1 MVLTS
6 TQQNEVTKLAVTL
19 FGAAPGGYKAYLNG
33 VYSENGHNMEA
44 TALVLGNEP
53 VFATMYSGTHAQNVD
68 KILNNLS
75 VDAISNGALK
85 AIAVNYIT
93 DQVNSGASI
102 AELYAFALDYM
113 ANNVGFDEALA
124 VIDKKV
130 AVANSFTSGAGKGE
144 MDLNFLIA
152 KVANVTVDTEVGESD
167 NLMTTG
173 SIMYSDGEAPSEA
186 RAVWE
191 VNAATEADIAD
202 DIGGVTAAVIA
213 TAITAATAADDAV
226 AVAVIATQ
234 TALESKAV
242 ADAIIAADAAAA
254 ASDAAAAAESALFEA
269 AVTAALAAGKRDNPT
284 VTATTATALENAA
297 EAAKAAAETAALAA
311 EHAAA
316 AVDATDPMALI
327 FAEVGAKATADKTAA
342 TLGFIEGVDSGEVMS
357 EAEVSQLLY
366 KATLTVTFSDGTG
379 SAESLVNGFE
389 SSVVIPTVNYLGS
402 KSDVNQAIKTAIN
415 NDAVLSKLLTVQDGP
430 ADSLI
435 IHSLVHGVFEADDL
449 ELSIVPAT
457 LTDLSTAEQAGLNLA
472 WQSLNDGLTTPALTQ
487 SDLDA
492 AATNV
497 LAGSGDGAMAL
508 AFTGNASTVESNN
521 SIAMDVGDSVIVLS
535 SQANSN
541 EVLVFDGAFGNDTV
555 FNFND
560 GLVTLTGADVLD
572 FSAHLNNAVS
582 ATAQTSALWSATQ
595 TLDAGDFAVITDTVF
610 TAVDSWAGMTSIDFL
625 QAVQNEADVALNYA
639 GIDDA
644 TLEAGVEANTV
655 DSSSNSIVFV
665 ENTGNL
671 GEYKVFEMVSDNAT
685 TEFTAATLLG
695 SIDFGA
701 SIDVAAVTIA

>member
-33 VYSENGHNMEA
+33 VYSENGHNMGA

-53 VFATMYSGTHAQNVD
+53 VFATMYSGTHAQNID

-93 DQVNSGASI
+93 DQVNSGAHI
-102 AELYAFALDYM
+102 AELYAFSLDYM
-113 ANNVGFDEALA
+113 ANNSGFDEALA

-130 AVANSFTSGAGKGE
+130 AVANSFTDGVGKAVVGLDAL
-144 MDLNFLIA
+144 MA
-152 KVANVTVDTEVGESD
+152 KIVDVTADTEVDEPD
-167 NLMTTG
+167 NLMTMG
-173 SIMYSDGEAPSEA
+173 SVMYSDGEAPSEA
-186 RAVWE
+186 RAEWE

-213 TAITAATAADDAV
+213 TAITAATAADDA
-226 AVAVIATQ
+226 AKAAVIATQ
-234 TALESKAV
+234 AAFESNAA
-242 ADAIIAADAAAA
+242 ADALVAADAATA
-254 ASDAAAAAESALFEA
+254 ASEA
-269 AVTAALAAGKRDNPT
+269 ATEATTALTIALEAVEADAT
-284 VTATTATALENAA
+284 VTATTVNALTNAVNVAQEAQDTAVLTATHAA
-297 EAAKAAAETAALAA
+297 EAVANSGVLALALAA
-311 EHAAA
+311 
-316 AVDATDPMALI
+316 
-327 FAEVGAKATADKTAA
+327 VGAKATADDTAA
-342 TLGFIEGVDSGEVMS
+342 TLGLTAGLIPVGVMNG
-357 EAEVSQLLY
+357 ALINPLLY

-389 SSVVIPTVNYLGS
+389 SSVVIPTVNYLGA

-415 NDAVLSKLLTVQDGP
+415 DDAVLSKLLTVQDGP

-435 IHSLVHGVFEADDL
+435 IHSLVHGVFAADDL
-449 ELSIVPAT
+449 ALSIVPAS
-457 LTDLSTAEQAGLNLA
+457 LTDLSAAEQAGLNLA

-497 LAGSGDGAMAL
+497 LAESGYGAMAL
-508 AFTGNASTVESNN
+508 SFTGNASTVESNN

-560 GLVTLTGADVLD
+560 GLVVLTGADVLD

-595 TLDAGDFAVITDTVF
+595 TLDANDFAVITGTVF
-610 TAVDSWAGMTSIDFL
+610 TAVDTWTGMTSIDLL

-639 GIDDA
+639 GINDA

-671 GEYKVFEMVSDNAT
+671 GEYKVFEMVSDNTT

-695 SIDFGA
+695 SIDFGG
-701 SIDVAAVTIA
+701 SIDAAAVTIA